1 MLKHSNLATKAVH
14 KVVFVRHGQ
23 SASNHENRF
32 TGWQDVD
39 LTPVGALE
47 ARQAGALLKEH
58 GFEFDVAHTSLLK
71 RAIKT
76 YNVLSE
82 EMDSLWIPH
91 HKSWRLNER
100 HYGALQGLNK
110 KETAEIHGAE

>member
-1 MLKHSNLATKAVH
+1 MQRQLLTKTKTIH
-14 KVVFVRHGQ
+14 KVVLVRHGQ

-39 LTPVGALE
+39 LTIAGAEE
-47 ARQAGALLKEH
+47 ARQAGALLKQR
-58 GFEFDVAHTSLLK
+58 GFEFDEAHTSLLK

-110 KETAEIHGAE
+110 KETADKYGAD

>member
-1 MLKHSNLATKAVH
+1 MRRAQAIH

-23 SASNHENRF
+23 STWNLDNRF
-32 TGWQDVD
+32 TGWHDVD
-39 LTPVGALE
+39 LTPFGVEE
-47 ARQAGALLKEH
+47 AKQAGQLLKQN
-58 GFEFDVAHTSLLK
+58 GFEFDVAHTSVLK

-76 YNVLSE
+76 YNTLSE

-100 HYGALQGLNK
+100 SYGALTGLNK
-110 KETAEIHGAE
+110 SETA